1 MRAELTKLENK
12 LLERLVKDFETK
24 VAKSKKLNDEHQLIL
39 ALAQKTLLSESDV
52 KKLKLLLEFEQSK
65 ITARENKK
73 KAKQAL
79 QLHESE
85 KKEMIDNR
93 YRRFGLVM
101 IESLKKLPNQKAT
114 ILLSDFLQMMLVD
127 EIFNKTDK
135 EWLSNFL
142 VESVEI
148 VKPVEQFQRENFDE
162 SNGTMSNSV
171 ISVLPTNDNLL

>member
-1 MRAELTKLENK
+1 M
-12 LLERLVKDFETK
+12 
-24 VAKSKKLNDEHQLIL
+24 
-39 ALAQKTLLSESDV
+39 
-52 KKLKLLLEFEQSK
+52 
-65 ITARENKK
+65 
-73 KAKQAL
+73 
-79 QLHESE
+79 HESE
-85 KKEMIDNR
+85 KKEMIDSR

-148 VKPVEQFQRENFDE
+148 VKPVEQFQQENFDE